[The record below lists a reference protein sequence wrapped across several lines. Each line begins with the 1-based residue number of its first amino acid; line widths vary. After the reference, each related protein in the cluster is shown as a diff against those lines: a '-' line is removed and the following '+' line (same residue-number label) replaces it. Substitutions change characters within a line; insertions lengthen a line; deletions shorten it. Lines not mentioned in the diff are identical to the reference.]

1 MIFAE
6 DSHEGV
12 PQIVEKFVPSGPEVR
27 SADPMNNRNRHRYT
41 HLFAGFILWMAACI
55 CPGTAPAAGNGTFE
69 ADTLALHGAEGIPG
83 CITGSAIDGATKD
96 AGNRRSHIGE
106 FGANNTAQEDPAQ
119 KRPLTH
125 RIGAEFRPE
134 HIFTINPFLQGE
146 NLAQLPVNLSLAA
159 HLKYAFG
166 FHPGSRA
173 DRVYGGVYQGIGAA
187 YYDFANPRELGNPV
201 AVYLF
206 QGARIARLTNRL
218 SLDYEWN
225 FGLSFG
231 WKPYDREQNSH
242 NVMMGSKVNALL
254 NVNFFLRWMLTRELD
269 LTVGPTL
276 THFSNGNTRLPNA
289 GLNSAGLQAG
299 LTYNFGRER
308 AEIPER
314 SATPQFRRH
323 MSYDVVLFGS
333 WCGKGV
339 EVGGAYYASPD
350 TYPVVGLNVSALY
363 NFGYKFRAGV
373 SLDGV
378 YDGSANIYVPDY
390 IIGTEMEFVRPSI
403 DRQLAVGL
411 SARAEFVMPY
421 FTIGLGLGANIFHK
435 GGDLKS
441 FYQILA
447 LKVGITRSSFLH
459 IGYSLR
465 DFHMPNFLMLGVGY
479 RFNNKYPRHY

>member
-1 MIFAE
+1 
-6 DSHEGV
+6 
-12 PQIVEKFVPSGPEVR
+12 
-27 SADPMNNRNRHRYT
+27 
-41 HLFAGFILWMAACI
+41 
-55 CPGTAPAAGNGTFE
+55 
-69 ADTLALHGAEGIPG
+69 
-83 CITGSAIDGATKD
+83 
-96 AGNRRSHIGE
+96 
-106 FGANNTAQEDPAQ
+106 
-119 KRPLTH
+119 
-125 RIGAEFRPE
+125 
-134 HIFTINPFLQGE
+134 
-146 NLAQLPVNLSLAA
+146 
-159 HLKYAFG
+159 
-166 FHPGSRA
+166 
-173 DRVYGGVYQGIGAA
+173 
-187 YYDFANPRELGNPV
+187 
-201 AVYLF
+201 
-206 QGARIARLTNRL
+206 
-218 SLDYEWN
+218 
-225 FGLSFG
+225 
-231 WKPYDREQNSH
+231 
-242 NVMMGSKVNALL
+242 
-254 NVNFFLRWMLTRELD
+254 
-269 LTVGPTL
+269 
-276 THFSNGNTRLPNA
+276 
-289 GLNSAGLQAG
+289 
-299 LTYNFGRER
+299 
-308 AEIPER
+308 
-314 SATPQFRRH
+314 

-333 WCGKGV
+333 WCSKGV
-339 EVGGAYYASPD
+339 EVGGDYYASPD

>member
-1 MIFAE
+1 
-6 DSHEGV
+6 
-12 PQIVEKFVPSGPEVR
+12 
-27 SADPMNNRNRHRYT
+27 MNSRNRHRYIR
-41 HLFAGFILWMAACI
+41 LFAGFVLWMAACF
-55 CPGTAPAAGNGTFE
+55 CPGTVSAAGNGTCE
-69 ADTLALHGAEGIPG
+69 ADSQALHGADQTPAGTVKATQG
-83 CITGSAIDGATKD
+83 STAKATQGNAAGSAAEDTPGSAAGSATKVVGDSRFSIAGFD
-96 AGNRRSHIGE
+96 ADD
-106 FGANNTAQEDPAQ
+106 TVKEDPTQ

-146 NLAQLPVNLSLAA
+146 NLAQLPVDLSLAA

-206 QGARIARLTNRL
+206 QGARIARLAKRL

-269 LTVGPTL
+269 LTIGPTL

-314 SATPQFRRH
+314 SAAPSFRRH

-333 WCGKGV
+333 WCSKGV
-339 EVGGAYYASPD
+339 EVGGDYYASPD